1 MKFSEKI
8 TIVIGI
14 GLVAIFVIGLAWSI
28 STGLA
33 GFWRG
38 LPFWVI
44 VIFCL
49 YLLILDSIK
58 AIKNKYFSHKEVIKR
73 KKYIESLM
81 ARSYLKQFKFFYF
94 LKYFFRYLSI

>member
-8 TIVIGI
+8 TIIIGI

-49 YLLILDSIK
+49 FLLIMDSLKEIR
-58 AIKNKYFSHKEVIKR
+58 NK
-73 KKYIESLM
+73 
-81 ARSYLKQFKFFYF
+81 
-94 LKYFFRYLSI
+94 

>member
-1 MKFSEKI
+1 MKLTEKI
-8 TIVIGI
+8 TIILGI
-14 GLVAIFVIGLAWSI
+14 ALVAIFVIGLAWSI

-49 YLLILDSIK
+49 FLLIMDS
-58 AIKNKYFSHKEVIKR
+58 
-73 KKYIESLM
+73 
-81 ARSYLKQFKFFYF
+81 LKQIRNK
-94 LKYFFRYLSI
+94 

>member
-1 MKFSEKI
+1 MKLSEKL

-14 GLVAIFVIGLAWSI
+14 VLVSTFAIGLAWSI

-33 GFWRG
+33 GFWKG

-49 YLLILDSIK
+49 FLLVIDSIK
-58 AIKNKYFSHKEVIKR
+58 EIKK
-73 KKYIESLM
+73 
-81 ARSYLKQFKFFYF
+81 
-94 LKYFFRYLSI
+94 

>member
-1 MKFSEKI
+1 MKLSEKI
-8 TIVIGI
+8 TIFIGI
-14 GLVAIFVIGLAWSI
+14 VLVSIFVIGLAWSI

-49 YLLILDSIK
+49 YLLVIDSLKELEELVPQKCVDHYSCSNGFVILQN
-58 AIKNKYFSHKEVIKR
+58 AIKQIK
-73 KKYIESLM
+73 L
-81 ARSYLKQFKFFYF
+81 AGQ
-94 LKYFFRYLSI
+94 

>member
-8 TIVIGI
+8 TIIIGI
-14 GLVAIFVIGLAWSI
+14 SLVAIFVIGLAWSI

-38 LPFWVI
+38 LPFWFI

-49 YLLILDSIK
+49 YLLILDSLKSIK
-58 AIKNKYFSHKEVIKR
+58 KKEN
-73 KKYIESLM
+73 
-81 ARSYLKQFKFFYF
+81 
-94 LKYFFRYLSI
+94 

>member
-8 TIVIGI
+8 TIVLGI
-14 GLVAIFVIGLAWSI
+14 GLVAVFVIGLAWSI

-38 LPFWVI
+38 LPFWII

-49 YLLILDSIK
+49 FLLIKDSTRSMK
-58 AIKNKYFSHKEVIKR
+58 KNKN
-73 KKYIESLM
+73 
-81 ARSYLKQFKFFYF
+81 
-94 LKYFFRYLSI
+94 

>member
-1 MKFSEKI
+1 MKLSEKV
-8 TIVIGI
+8 TIVVGI
-14 GLVAIFVIGLAWSI
+14 VLVSIFVIGLAWSI

-49 YLLILDSIK
+49 YLLVVDSLKVI
-58 AIKNKYFSHKEVIKR
+58 NKQSD
-73 KKYIESLM
+73 
-81 ARSYLKQFKFFYF
+81 
-94 LKYFFRYLSI
+94 

>member
-14 GLVAIFVIGLAWSI
+14 GLVSIFVIGLAWSI

-38 LPFWVI
+38 LPFWII

-49 YLLILDSIK
+49 YLLIIDSLR
-58 AIKNKYFSHKEVIKR
+58 AIKK
-73 KKYIESLM
+73 
-81 ARSYLKQFKFFYF
+81 
-94 LKYFFRYLSI
+94 